1 MVDRMEKL
9 HHEIPPWYEPIKVND
24 THSSVMDMSQKT
36 KQMYDV
42 LFNEV
47 HRLLL
52 EAREN
57 HGNFTDSLSIK
68 HSKLIKLINAKTK
81 TIQAQNGTIQ
91 EKLGGVEEEI
101 KDLNVQTKNAID
113 AIKEA
118 VAPLSKIPSI
128 IVSEQKLVKHVDQYI
143 TLFVKEKEEKTKL
156 MQEYVE
162 ERAKLLKE
170 HEKELSDLKDVHART
185 LATLRDDEDIEYDHT
200 GCQTD
205 PIEIVDDRMRE
216 SNSRVEELQKS
227 LNETKEEILQLKEHT
242 SNQLQRNEKAV
253 ENIHDSIKIMNNSK
267 TSSMKED
274 LQSMH
279 EHYNSL
285 LNSERDLSERKQ
297 HELISHIQ
305 HLSMTIEQFEAS
317 PIKHSNSMDQL
328 NKSQLE
334 KLAEQYQENLLNVT
348 SDPATPEGFSSPQ
361 LTKKE

>member
-1 MVDRMEKL
+1 M
-9 HHEIPPWYEPIKVND
+9 
-24 THSSVMDMSQKT
+24 
-36 KQMYDV
+36 
-42 LFNEV
+42 
-47 HRLLL
+47 
-52 EAREN
+52 
-57 HGNFTDSLSIK
+57 
-68 HSKLIKLINAKTK
+68 
-81 TIQAQNGTIQ
+81 TIQ
-91 EKLGGVEEEI
+91 K
-101 KDLNVQTKNAID
+101 
-113 AIKEA
+113 
-118 VAPLSKIPSI
+118 
-128 IVSEQKLVKHVDQYI
+128 
-143 TLFVKEKEEKTKL
+143 
-156 MQEYVE
+156 
-162 ERAKLLKE
+162 
-170 HEKELSDLKDVHART
+170 
-185 LATLRDDEDIEYDHT
+185 
-200 GCQTD
+200 TD